1 MRSVIQRVRESRV
14 EVDGKQTG
22 TIGHGLLV
30 YLAIANNDTEAV
42 ARKLADKITNLRIF
56 EDENGK
62 MNLDLKTVGGG
73 LLVVSQFTLYADT
86 RKGNRPSYSLS
97 APPEIAKQL
106 YDYFVEYLRSSGR
119 KVETGIFGA
128 DMQVSYT
135 NDGPVTIIL
144 DIDD

>member
-1 MRSVIQRVRESRV
+1 
-14 EVDGKQTG
+14 
-22 TIGHGLLV
+22 
-30 YLAIANNDTEAV
+30 
-42 ARKLADKITNLRIF
+42 
-56 EDENGK
+56 